1 MFPLK
6 DDLPTSRFPAIT
18 VALIAINVLA
28 YFIWQRGG
36 ITSGPDEAQMLT
48 WGWIPWEIQH
58 AGEQCSA
65 AGDQIMC
72 GSEIAGQPVAVTAL
86 TSMFMHG
93 SVFHLGGNMLF
104 LWIFG
109 NNIEDGLGRVKFIGF
124 YLAAGVA
131 AIALQT
137 LLSSGDDAAIPMIGA
152 SGAIAGVLGG
162 YVLLYPRARVL
173 TVVLIILFFT
183 ILRIPALVMLGVWF
197 AQQAILGALGL
208 TETVG
213 DGDGVAY
220 FAHIGGFAFGLLAIK
235 LLRPERNPIY
245 DQLVAARR
253 NPQSRALTSPE
264 APARRGRRSRW

>member
-6 DDLPTSRFPAIT
+6 DDLPTSRFPAVT
-18 VALIAINVLA
+18 VALIVINVIA
-28 YFIWQRGG
+28 YFVWQHGG

-48 WGWIPWEIQH
+48 WGWIPWELQH

-65 AGDQIMC
+65 AGDQITC
-72 GSEIAGQPVAVTAL
+72 SSQIAGEPVALTAL

-109 NNIEDGLGRVKFIGF
+109 NNIEDGLGRLKFTGF

-131 AIALQT
+131 AITLQT
-137 LLSSGDDAAIPMIGA
+137 ALSTGDEAAIPMIGA
-152 SGAIAGVLGG
+152 SGAIAGVLGA

-173 TVVLIILFFT
+173 TVVLIVLFFT

-197 AQQAILGALGL
+197 AQQAVLAALGL

-213 DGDGVAY
+213 DGDGIAY
-220 FAHIGGFAFGLLAIK
+220 FAHIGGFAFGLATIT
-235 LLRPERNPIY
+235 LLRPRRNPVY
-245 DQLVAARR
+245 AELVAARR
-253 NPQSRALTSPE
+253 DPQARTLAAPE
-264 APARRGRRSRW
+264 APRGTRRRWRC